1 MTTNGK
7 EEIRDKKVRRKFK
20 FRLKGYPLLA
30 VTLLGIVF
38 LWGVGTKLN
47 IIPPVFSSS
56 KETNSTQVVKS
67 LKQEKEIALLSL
79 GIADIY
85 DQKNTAMFFNKNI
98 LGTQKVTYIKGE
110 FTAKLGI
117 DGKNTTIEQIDEKKY
132 TIEIPPFIFIGFSTP
147 TFEVAVEDN
156 DMFSMFTPEID
167 QTEMINQILGLEAQ
181 QQYIDDYTDILR
193 ESAENF
199 YNNIIGAIDPEAE
212 LEYVYLD

>member
-1 MTTNGK
+1 
-7 EEIRDKKVRRKFK
+7 
-20 FRLKGYPLLA
+20 
-30 VTLLGIVF
+30 
-38 LWGVGTKLN
+38 
-47 IIPPVFSSS
+47 
-56 KETNSTQVVKS
+56 
-67 LKQEKEIALLSL
+67 
-79 GIADIY
+79 
-85 DQKNTAMFFNKNI
+85 MFFNKNI

-110 FTAKLGI
+110 FTTKLGI

-156 DMFSMFTPEID
+156 DMFSMFTPDID